1 MEKIK
6 NKLRELQI
14 CNQILDIYIENNNLY
29 ADVQVGTISGNESLQ
44 TTFVVENDTKLT
56 QDQYNEIFFEFMV
69 ENENKEQ
76 TEVQEIKMLV
86 MSLRPKTWEIE
97 EFCGLLMVKL
107 NETILTHKGETN
119 IQYCCDWS
127 EKLEKEITNQL
138 EILIGK

>member
-6 NKLRELQI
+6 NKLRELQV
-14 CNQILDIYIENNNLY
+14 CNQILDIYIENDNLY
-29 ADVQVGTISGNESLQ
+29 ADVQVRTISGNESLQ
-44 TTFVVENDTKLT
+44 TTFVVENDTNLT
-56 QDQYNEIFFEFMV
+56 QEQYNEIFFEFMI

-76 TEVQEIKMLV
+76 TELQEIKMLV

-97 EFCGLLMVKL
+97 EFGGLLTVKL
-107 NETILTHKGETN
+107 DETILTHKGETN

-127 EKLEKEITNQL
+127 EKLEKEITKQL